1 MDPPTNTTCQEYHWD
16 GRPPW
21 LCWSP
26 LLGEQES
33 GGGGVLVLFCTHFFE
48 MARKQGPL
56 GELWLEWSLQPL
68 QHVRSTTG
76 MAAHHG
82 CVGLHSLVS
91 KKVVGVVFSCYF
103 ARTFSNLTIHSLR
116 ELLDGKELDK
126 DEESGRGVLGV
137 EVDMDRPSRCS
148 ATSLF
153 TGLARL
159 NHQLGLVVVSFA

>member
-33 GGGGVLVLFCTHFFE
+33 GGGGVLVLFCTHFLE
-48 MARKQGPL
+48 MARKHGRL
-56 GELWLEWSLQPL
+56 GELWLEWTLQPL

-82 CVGLHSLVS
+82 CVGLLSLVS

-103 ARTFSNLTIHSLR
+103 ARTFSKWQGNMVPFVNSGWNGPSNHCNMSGVPLGWPPTMAVLVSSLW
-116 ELLDGKELDK
+116 
-126 DEESGRGVLGV
+126 
-137 EVDMDRPSRCS
+137 
-148 ATSLF
+148 
-153 TGLARL
+153 
-159 NHQLGLVVVSFA
+159 